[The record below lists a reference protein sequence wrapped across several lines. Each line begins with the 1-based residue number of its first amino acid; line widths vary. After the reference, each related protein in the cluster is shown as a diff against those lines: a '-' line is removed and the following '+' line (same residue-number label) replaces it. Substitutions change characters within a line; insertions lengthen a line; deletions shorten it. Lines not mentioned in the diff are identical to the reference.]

1 MRKKILFSK
10 LDKILLP
17 MLRMHES
24 INPRR
29 IFLSVFDSVNKI
41 VQDANQ
47 QKSVFLR
54 IFFKVLFAIIGFI
67 IAAPV
72 TVLFFMVYLV
82 VAAITSV
89 IATIVILVLSLVY
102 GLLPFLI
109 KCDIPIESE
118 KREKIIYKGYHK
130 LRYPITWSVSF
141 ISENRSGIFRLGSL
155 PVLKI
160 NQLNS
165 DGSETHI
172 IDRITL
178 AVACIYSYTL
188 YFGLTLII
196 MQLLSYIAVLVIGG
210 IFGIL
215 FILIDIIIK
224 FSNNEV
230 GVDDNQEENIEENV
244 KGEKND

>member
-10 LDKILLP
+10 LDRILLP

-29 IFLSVFDSVNKI
+29 IFLNVFDSVHKI
-41 VQDANQ
+41 VQDANK

-54 IFFKVLFAIIGFI
+54 AFFKVLFTIIGFI

-72 TVLFFMVYLV
+72 AVLFFMVYLV
-82 VAAITSV
+82 VAATTSV
-89 IATIVILVLSLVY
+89 VATIVILVLSLVY
-102 GLLPFLI
+102 GILPFLI
-109 KCDIPIESE
+109 KCDKLQETE
-118 KREKIIYKGYHK
+118 KREKIIHKGYHK

-141 ISENRSGIFRLGSL
+141 ISENRSGVFRLGSL

-160 NQLNS
+160 KQLNS
-165 DGSETHI
+165 DRSETHI
-172 IDRITL
+172 LDRITL
-178 AVACIYSYTL
+178 AVACVYSYIL

-196 MQLLSYIAVLVIGG
+196 MQFLSYIAVIVIGG

-215 FILIDIIIK
+215 FILIDIIVKISK
-224 FSNNEV
+224 NEV
-230 GVDDNQEENIEENV
+230 SVNDSREDNTEENL